1 MKKSIIKTSLLA
13 IIVTTGLLSCDNSP
27 EKKAEIVTE
36 AKEDLAEA
44 KDDVI
49 EAKNDLYKAIQDSIA
64 DYNSFKTDAE
74 VKIKEYDN
82 KIAEL
87 KLIVQLEKNP
97 LRETQESKVNEFTV
111 RSSKLKSSIIE
122 YNETGNDNW
131 TAFKK
136 RFNYEMN
143 ELEKAISSLRK
154 NVTK

>member
-1 MKKSIIKTSLLA
+1 MLKMSLLA
-13 IIVTTGLLSCDNSP
+13 IIVTTGLLSCNNSP

-49 EAKNDLYKAIQDSIA
+49 EAKKDLYKAIQDSLK
-64 DYNSFKTDAE
+64 DYNSFKTEAE
-74 VKIKEYDN
+74 VKINAFDN

-97 LRETQESKVNEFTV
+97 LRATQENLINEFTL

-122 YNETGNDNW
+122 YNEIGNDNW

-136 RFNYEMN
+136 RYNYEMD
-143 ELEKAISSLRK
+143 ELGKAISSLTK
-154 NVTK
+154 KVTK